1 MSEVAGPAP
10 AGRPVGAVAGP
21 GPDGDAV
28 KSAARVPGPD
38 TAVPLTRSVSWI
50 AENYSLGAGRNVHV
64 SVYLIRAGEKNI
76 LIDSGS
82 FYHRSSLE
90 ERISGA
96 TEGMGIHSL
105 VLSHSDYPHSGNIPA
120 FRRRWGDFEIVASS
134 GEPEIQGLPYAR
146 RSRIGGSLVVA
157 GREIDFLDPPLADR
171 SHTSW
176 IYDRASRVLF
186 VADGFGYHHADDET
200 GLTSRQLPDGFRSEE
215 IYSFHRDTLIWL
227 RYADPDVL
235 MGVLREMFEARE
247 VSWVAPIH
255 GNPIAAE
262 HLDDYLERLEEGVRR
277 IVREQAR

>member
-1 MSEVAGPAP
+1 MSGVAGSDGR
-10 AGRPVGAVAGP
+10 AGSSVAREQ
-21 GPDGDAV
+21 AIRE
-28 KSAARVPGPD
+28 S
-38 TAVPLTRSVSWI
+38 VPLTHDVSWI
-50 AENYSLGAGRNVHV
+50 AENYPLGAGRNVHV
-64 SVYLIRAGEKNI
+64 SVFLIRAGDRNI

-82 FYHRSSLE
+82 FYHRESLVR
-90 ERISGA
+90 RISRA
-96 TEGMGIHSL
+96 TAGEGIHSL

-146 RSRIGGSLVVA
+146 RSRIGGSLEVA
-157 GREIDFLDPPLADR
+157 GREIDFIDPPLADR

-215 IYSFHRDTLIWL
+215 IYTFHRDTLIWL
-227 RYADPDVL
+227 RYADPAVL
-235 MGVLREMFEARE
+235 MGVLREMVEARD

-262 HLDDYLERLEEGVRR
+262 HLDDYLARLEEGVRR
-277 IVREQAR
+277 IVREQAI

>member
-1 MSEVAGPAP
+1 MDRVGRERLAGLERGSGVVSAIQRARGPA
-10 AGRPVGAVAGP
+10 A
-21 GPDGDAV
+21 
-28 KSAARVPGPD
+28 S
-38 TAVPLTRSVSWI
+38 VPLTHDVSWI
-50 AENYSLGAGRNVHV
+50 AENYPLGEGRNVHV
-64 SVYLIRAGEKNI
+64 SVFLIRAEEQNI

-82 FYHRSSLE
+82 FYHRESLVR
-90 ERISGA
+90 RISSVTAG
-96 TEGMGIHSL
+96 EGIHSL
-105 VLSHSDYPHSGNIPA
+105 ILSHSDYPHSGNIPA

-146 RSRIGGSLVVA
+146 RSRIGGSLEVA
-157 GREIDFLDPPLADR
+157 GRQIDFLDPPLADR

-215 IYSFHRDTLIWL
+215 IYTFHRDTLIWL
-227 RYADPDVL
+227 RYADPPVL
-235 MGVLREMFEARE
+235 MGVLREMLEERE

-277 IVREQAR
+277 IVGEQAV

>member
-1 MSEVAGPAP
+1 MDKVGRAVLAGLERGSGVVSAVQRAQGPA
-10 AGRPVGAVAGP
+10 A
-21 GPDGDAV
+21 
-28 KSAARVPGPD
+28 S
-38 TAVPLTRSVSWI
+38 VPLTHGVSWI
-50 AENYSLGAGRNVHV
+50 AENYPLGEGRNVHV
-64 SVYLIRAGEKNI
+64 SVFLIRAEDQNI

-82 FYHRSSLE
+82 FYHRESLVR
-90 ERISGA
+90 RISRA
-96 TEGMGIHSL
+96 TAGEGIHSL

-146 RSRIGGSLVVA
+146 RSRIGGSLEVA

-215 IYSFHRDTLIWL
+215 IYTFHRDTLIWL
-227 RYADPDVL
+227 RYADPAVL
-235 MGVLREMFEARE
+235 MGVLREMFAERD

-255 GNPIAAE
+255 GNPIAVE

-277 IVREQAR
+277 IVREEAI

>member
-1 MSEVAGPAP
+1 VSGAIGEDRGTVTALGADPEVA
-10 AGRPVGAVAGP
+10 
-21 GPDGDAV
+21 
-28 KSAARVPGPD
+28 
-38 TAVPLTRSVSWI
+38 LTRDVSWI
-50 AENYSLGAGRNVHV
+50 AENYPLGGGRNVHV
-64 SVYLIRAGEKNI
+64 SIFLIRAEEQNI

-82 FYHRSSLE
+82 FYHRESLVR
-90 ERISGA
+90 RISRA
-96 TEGMGIHSL
+96 TAREGIHSL

-146 RSRIGGSLVVA
+146 RSRIGGSLEVA

-215 IYSFHRDTLIWL
+215 IYTFHRDTLIWL
-227 RYADPDVL
+227 RYADPAVL
-235 MGVLREMFEARE
+235 MGVLREMFSERD

-277 IVREQAR
+277 IVREQAI

>member
-1 MSEVAGPAP
+1 MGEDRGTITAL
-10 AGRPVGAVAGP
+10 GAHP
-21 GPDGDAV
+21 E
-28 KSAARVPGPD
+28 
-38 TAVPLTRSVSWI
+38 VPLTRDVSWI
-50 AENYSLGAGRNVHV
+50 AENYALGAGRNVHV
-64 SVYLIRAGEKNI
+64 SVFLIRAGDRNI

-82 FYHRSSLE
+82 FYHRAE
-90 ERISGA
+90 PGA
-96 TEGMGIHSL
+96 AGSRESPPEDVGIHSL

-146 RSRIGGSLVVA
+146 RSRIGGSLEVA

-215 IYSFHRDTLIWL
+215 IYTFHRDTLIWL
-227 RYADPDVL
+227 RYADPAVL
-235 MGVLREMFEARE
+235 MGVLGEMFAERD

-277 IVREQAR
+277 IVREEAI

>member
-1 MSEVAGPAP
+1 MATAP
-10 AGRPVGAVAGP
+10 GADP
-21 GPDGDAV
+21 E
-28 KSAARVPGPD
+28 
-38 TAVPLTRSVSWI
+38 VPLTRDVSWI
-50 AENYSLGAGRNVHV
+50 AENYSLGGGRNVHV
-64 SVYLIRAGEKNI
+64 SVFLIRAGDRNI

-82 FYHRSSLE
+82 FYHRESLVR
-90 ERISGA
+90 RISRA
-96 TEGMGIHSL
+96 TAGNGIHSL

-146 RSRIGGSLVVA
+146 RSRIGGSLEVA
-157 GREIDFLDPPLADR
+157 GRVLDFLDPPLADR

-176 IYDRASRVLF
+176 IYDRGSRVLF

-200 GLTSRQLPDGFRSEE
+200 GLTSRQLPGSFGSEE
-215 IYSFHRDTLIWL
+215 IYTFHRDTLIWL
-227 RYADPDVL
+227 RYADPSVL
-235 MGVLREMFEARE
+235 MGVLREMLEERD

-277 IVREQAR
+277 IVSEQAV

>member
-1 MSEVAGPAP
+1 MSGAAGSG
-10 AGRPVGAVAGP
+10 AGDMGTTPTLD
-21 GPDGDAV
+21 GPDASV
-28 KSAARVPGPD
+28 A
-38 TAVPLTRSVSWI
+38 LTRDVSWI
-50 AENYSLGAGRNVHV
+50 AENYPLGEGRNVHV
-64 SVYLIRAGEKNI
+64 SVFLIRAGEQNI

-82 FYHRSSLE
+82 FYHRESLVR
-90 ERISGA
+90 RISSA
-96 TEGMGIHSL
+96 TAGEGIHSL

-146 RSRIGGSLVVA
+146 RSRIGGSLEVA

-215 IYSFHRDTLIWL
+215 IYTFHRDTLIWL
-227 RYADPDVL
+227 RYADPAVL
-235 MGVLREMFEARE
+235 MGVLREMFAERE

-262 HLDDYLERLEEGVRR
+262 HLDDYLERLEEAVRR
-277 IVREQAR
+277 IVREQAI

>member
-1 MSEVAGPAP
+1 MSSVEREQATATAPGARPEVA
-10 AGRPVGAVAGP
+10 
-21 GPDGDAV
+21 
-28 KSAARVPGPD
+28 
-38 TAVPLTRSVSWI
+38 LTRDVSWI
-50 AENYSLGAGRNVHV
+50 AENYPLGGGRNVHV
-64 SVYLIRAGEKNI
+64 SVFLIRAGEQNI

-82 FYHRSSLE
+82 FYHRESLVR
-90 ERISGA
+90 RISRA
-96 TEGMGIHSL
+96 TAGEGIHSL

-146 RSRIGGSLVVA
+146 RSRIGGSLEVA
-157 GREIDFLDPPLADR
+157 GRVLDFLDPPLADR

-200 GLTSRQLPDGFRSEE
+200 GLTSHQLPDGFRSEE
-215 IYSFHRDTLIWL
+215 IHTFHRDTLIWL
-227 RYADPDVL
+227 RYADPAVL
-235 MGVLREMFEARE
+235 MGLLREMLEERD

-262 HLDDYLERLEEGVRR
+262 HLDDYLERLGAGVRR
-277 IVREQAR
+277 IVREQAV

>member
-1 MSEVAGPAP
+1 MDRVGRERLAGLERGSGFVSAIQRARGPA
-10 AGRPVGAVAGP
+10 A
-21 GPDGDAV
+21 
-28 KSAARVPGPD
+28 S
-38 TAVPLTRSVSWI
+38 VPLTHDVSWI
-50 AENYSLGAGRNVHV
+50 AENYPLGEGRNVHV
-64 SVYLIRAGEKNI
+64 SVFLIRAEEQNI

-82 FYHRSSLE
+82 FYHRESLVR
-90 ERISGA
+90 RISGVTA
-96 TEGMGIHSL
+96 GEGIHSL
-105 VLSHSDYPHSGNIPA
+105 ILSHSDYPHSGNIPA

-146 RSRIGGSLVVA
+146 RSRIGGSLEVA
-157 GREIDFLDPPLADR
+157 GRQIDFLDPPLADR

-215 IYSFHRDTLIWL
+215 IYTFHRDTLIWL
-227 RYADPDVL
+227 RYADPPVL
-235 MGVLREMFEARE
+235 MGVLREIFAERE

-262 HLDDYLERLEEGVRR
+262 HLDDYLERLEAGVRR
-277 IVREQAR
+277 IVGEQAV

>member
-1 MSEVAGPAP
+1 MDKVGRAVLAGLERGSGVVSAVQRAQGPA
-10 AGRPVGAVAGP
+10 A
-21 GPDGDAV
+21 
-28 KSAARVPGPD
+28 S
-38 TAVPLTRSVSWI
+38 VPLTHGVSWI
-50 AENYSLGAGRNVHV
+50 AENYSLGEGRNVHV
-64 SVYLIRAGEKNI
+64 SVFLIRAEDQNI

-82 FYHRSSLE
+82 FYHRESLVR
-90 ERISGA
+90 RISRA
-96 TEGMGIHSL
+96 TAGEGIHSL

-146 RSRIGGSLVVA
+146 RSRIGGSLEVA

-215 IYSFHRDTLIWL
+215 IYTFHRDTLIWL
-227 RYADPDVL
+227 RYADPAVL
-235 MGVLREMFEARE
+235 MGVLREMFAERD

-277 IVREQAR
+277 IVREQAI

>member
-1 MSEVAGPAP
+1 MDRVGRERLAGLERGSGFVSAIQRARGPA
-10 AGRPVGAVAGP
+10 A
-21 GPDGDAV
+21 
-28 KSAARVPGPD
+28 S
-38 TAVPLTRSVSWI
+38 VPLTHDVSWI
-50 AENYSLGAGRNVHV
+50 AENYPLGEGRNVHV
-64 SVYLIRAGEKNI
+64 SVFLIRAEEQNI

-82 FYHRSSLE
+82 FYHRESLVR
-90 ERISGA
+90 RISGVTA
-96 TEGMGIHSL
+96 GEGIHSL
-105 VLSHSDYPHSGNIPA
+105 ILSHSDYPHSGNIPA

-146 RSRIGGSLVVA
+146 RSRIGGSLEVA
-157 GREIDFLDPPLADR
+157 GRQIDFLDPPLADR

-215 IYSFHRDTLIWL
+215 IYTFHRDTLIWL
-227 RYADPDVL
+227 RYADPPVL
-235 MGVLREMFEARE
+235 MGVLREIFAERE

-262 HLDDYLERLEEGVRR
+262 QLDDYLERLEEGVRR
-277 IVREQAR
+277 IVGEQAV

>member
-1 MSEVAGPAP
+1 MSEVAGPAQD
-10 AGRPVGAVAGP
+10 GRPVGALAGP

-38 TAVPLTRSVSWI
+38 TSVPLTRSVSWI

-82 FYHRSSLE
+82 FYHRASLV
-90 ERISGA
+90 ERISRA
-96 TEGMGIHSL
+96 TEGTGIHSL

>member
-1 MSEVAGPAP
+1 M
-10 AGRPVGAVAGP
+10 
-21 GPDGDAV
+21 
-28 KSAARVPGPD
+28 KSAERARGPNAD
-38 TAVPLTRSVSWI
+38 VALARDVFWI
-50 AENYSLGAGRNVHV
+50 PENYPLGAGRNVHV
-64 SVYLIRAGEKNI
+64 SVFLIRARGGNV

-82 FYHRSSLE
+82 FHHRESLVR
-90 ERISGA
+90 RISRA
-96 TEGMGIHSL
+96 TAGEGIRSL

-120 FRRRWGDFEIVASS
+120 FRRLWGDFEIVASS

-146 RSRIGGSLVVA
+146 RSRIGESLEVA
-157 GREIDFLDPPLADR
+157 GRVLDFIDPPLADR

-200 GLTSRQLPDGFRSEE
+200 GLTSRQLADGFRSEE
-215 IYSFHRDTLIWL
+215 IHGFHRDTLVWL
-227 RYADPDVL
+227 RYADPAVL
-235 MGVLREMFEARE
+235 MGVLREMLEARE

-277 IVREQAR
+277 IVREWEVSGGRRTARSG

>member
-1 MSEVAGPAP
+1 MSGAAGEDRGTVAP
-10 AGRPVGAVAGP
+10 GADREMA
-21 GPDGDAV
+21 
-28 KSAARVPGPD
+28 
-38 TAVPLTRSVSWI
+38 LTRDVSWI
-50 AENYSLGAGRNVHV
+50 AENYPLGGGRNVHV
-64 SVYLIRAGEKNI
+64 SVFLIRAGEQNI

-82 FYHRSSLE
+82 FYHRDRLVQ
-90 ERISGA
+90 RISSA
-96 TEGMGIHSL
+96 TAGEGIHSL

-146 RSRIGGSLVVA
+146 RSRIGGSLEVA
-157 GREIDFLDPPLADR
+157 GRVLDFLDPPLADR

-186 VADGFGYHHADDET
+186 VADGFGYHHGDGET

-215 IYSFHRDTLIWL
+215 IYTFHRDTLIWL
-227 RYADPDVL
+227 RYADPAVL
-235 MGVLREMFEARE
+235 MGVLRDMLAERA

-262 HLDDYLERLEEGVRR
+262 HLDDYLARLEEGVRR
-277 IVREQAR
+277 IVREQAI